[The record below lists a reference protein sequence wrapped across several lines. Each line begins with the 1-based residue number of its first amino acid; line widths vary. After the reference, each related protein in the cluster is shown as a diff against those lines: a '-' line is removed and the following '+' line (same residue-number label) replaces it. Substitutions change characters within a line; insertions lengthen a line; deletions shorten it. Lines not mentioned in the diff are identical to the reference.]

1 VFHSADKGKTW
12 EVFNT
17 PILQGKAMT
26 GIYSID
32 FYDEQTGVIFGGDW
46 DKKEFNEGNKALTT
60 DGGKTWELLSNG
72 SGPGYRS
79 SVSFVPGS
87 KGRGIVAVGS
97 PGISFSKDQGKS
109 WVELANE
116 GFYALEFVND
126 SVAFASG
133 RNKISKLRF
142 K

>member
-1 VFHSADKGKTW
+1 
-12 EVFNT
+12 
-17 PILQGKAMT
+17 
-26 GIYSID
+26 
-32 FYDEQTGVIFGGDW
+32 
-46 DKKEFNEGNKALTT
+46 
-60 DGGKTWELLSNG
+60 
-72 SGPGYRS
+72 
-79 SVSFVPGS
+79 
-87 KGRGIVAVGS
+87 VGS